1 MIITDAKI
9 NSTNENHSQSEFV
22 KEGATYD
29 NCFCPRNGNHLCI
42 CYETR
47 LKKCK
52 RLISFLLSQGFLAFL
67 FF

>member
-9 NSTNENHSQSEFV
+9 NSMNENHSQSEVV
-22 KEGATYD
+22 KEGATYV
-29 NCFCPRNGNHLCI
+29 NCFYPRNGNYLCI

-52 RLISFLLSQGFLAFL
+52 RLI
-67 FF
+67 